1 MWYDRSGLLYCFH
14 TNLCQT
20 ELLQQALKDCGWQE
34 AALVQQ
40 QDASEAFS
48 FITESLKLPLL
59 TLKVDIFHTGAEDD
73 KDDHKLVEE
82 RLLEVAVPDQEG
94 PYEIT
99 LEECLE
105 NYFNNRVEVRRHL
118 ARSNTLSSMRSGK
131 EGEKDEGSSQH
142 IEVAD
147 LGSSPNTP
155 LSATAPSTPIRP
167 AARLRTDSIIRQR
180 VIEEDKSGGSSNPKP
195 AVVPDLARKGSVTR
209 KEVLMPAWQ
218 FFNLLRALPVF
229 HKGCTSL
236 LIGYSV
242 V

>member
-1 MWYDRSGLLYCFH
+1 MWYEPSDLIRFLN
-14 TNLCQT
+14 TNSCQT

-155 LSATAPSTPIRP
+155 LSTTAPNTPIRP
-167 AARLRTDSIIRQR
+167 IARLRTDSIIRQR
-180 VIEEDKSGGSSNPKP
+180 VIEEDKSEGSSNPKP
-195 AVVPDLARKGSVTR
+195 AVIPEIARKGSVAR

-218 FFNLLRALPVF
+218 FFNLLRTFPVLRE
-229 HKGCTSL
+229 GCSSW
-236 LIGYSV
+236 LIVSS
-242 V
+242 